1 MPTRCPLFPLDIVLF
16 PGEAQ
21 PLHIFE
27 PRYRQLLADCL
38 EADERFGITYDGNPR
53 PGTLGTF
60 ARIRAAQAMP
70 DGRSNIVVTG
80 ESRFVIQAMLPEG
93 HPYQVAAVRE
103 FADDDGSTPHPSEL
117 SELRELAAEYRA
129 ALMTLTDVADPA
141 PGWAEDA
148 ELFTFEVAT
157 FAEVS
162 HSERA
167 ELHGVRSTRER
178 ARSLL
183 TVLPPLLHRAKARAE
198 VHRGARTNGKG
209 GHGHD
214 IVHGA

>member
-1 MPTRCPLFPLDIVLF
+1 MLARCPLFPLDLVLF

-38 EADERFGITYDGNPR
+38 AGDELFGITYDKEPR
-53 PGTLGTF
+53 AGSLGTF

-80 ESRFVIQAMLPEG
+80 ERRFVIQAMLPEG
-93 HPYQVAAVRE
+93 QPYLVAAVRE
-103 FADDDGSTPHPSEL
+103 FEDAGDTAPHPAEL
-117 SELRELAAEYRA
+117 GALRELAAAYRA
-129 ALMTLTDVADPA
+129 ALMTLTDVPDPA
-141 PGWAEDA
+141 PAWASDP
-148 ELFTFEVAT
+148 ELFTFEVAA
-157 FAEVS
+157 FAEVGQD
-162 HSERA
+162 ERA

-183 TVLPPLLHRAKARAE
+183 TILPALVKRAQARAD

-214 IVHGA
+214 IVHGG

>member
-1 MPTRCPLFPLDIVLF
+1 MPSRCPLFPLDLVLF

-38 EADERFGITYDGNPR
+38 AGDELFGITYSGEPR
-53 PGTLGTF
+53 AGTLGTV

-80 ESRFVIQAMLPEG
+80 ERRFVIQALLPEG
-93 HPYQVAAVRE
+93 HPYLVAAVRE
-103 FADDDGSTPHPSEL
+103 FDDEPETVPHPTEL
-117 SELRELAAEYRA
+117 SELRALAAAYRA
-129 ALMTLTDVADPA
+129 ALMTLTDVPDPA
-141 PGWAEDA
+141 PQWADDP
-148 ELFTFEVAT
+148 ELFTFEVSA
-157 FAEVS
+157 FAEVGLD
-162 HSERA
+162 ERA

-178 ARSLL
+178 TRSLL
-183 TVLPPLLHRAKARAE
+183 TILPALITRAEARAA
-198 VHRGARTNGKG
+198 VHRGARKNGKG

-214 IVHGA
+214 IVLGG